1 MPALIQYKIC
11 QVKNKLRAI
20 QESLAGRHEIAT
32 QGHLF
37 CNQLQA
43 DKG

>member
-1 MPALIQYKIC
+1 MAENGFQ
-11 QVKNKLRAI
+11 
-20 QESLAGRHEIAT
+20 HEIAA
-32 QGHLF
+32 QGHSF